1 MSTDNTFNIKV
12 AIGDRSY
19 PLVVTTE
26 QEEAVRKAAKSL
38 NEKMLAFREN
48 YAVTDKVDLLAMA
61 ALEYATEHAA
71 AETAKKEQLN
81 EGSMENQQ
89 LQSGAISQAVLEL
102 ERLLD
107 IPKAR

>member
-71 AETAKKEQLN
+71 AELVAPEA
-81 EGSMENQQ
+81 
-89 LQSGAISQAVLEL
+89 AIPQDLSLEASAVLTDI
-102 ERLLD
+102 ERLLLE
-107 IPKAR
+107 KE